1 MAKPFKKEFSF
12 EKRKEESTRIRLKFP
27 GLIPVVCERA
37 SGATS
42 IANLDRRKFLVPP
55 HLTMG
60 QFVYVVRKRIKLDA
74 TQAIFMYISNNIL
87 VPTSQ
92 SISLVYDEHKHED
105 SFLYVTYSG
114 ENTFG

>member
-1 MAKPFKKEFSF
+1 MVKPFQQEFSI
-12 EKRKEESTRIRLKFP
+12 EKRKAESTRIKNKFP
-27 GLIPVVCERA
+27 DLVPVICERA
-37 SGATS
+37 AGGSS
-42 IANLDRRKFLVPP
+42 VPDLDRRKFLVPP

-74 TQAIFMYISNNIL
+74 SQAIFMYISNSLL

-92 SISLVYDEHKHED
+92 TITLVYDEHKD
-105 SFLYVTYSG
+105 DDGFLYVTYSG